1 MAVEPTEKEVDSKA
15 LPISIITMRGI
26 IMNTSNEYVEE
37 TGQVKFLS
45 RTISHS
51 LFFSVVMVTTDRK
64 PLSLHIQQP
73 YFLAGFFHLPR
84 LRRVALRLR
93 SELEP
98 RFPSLFSIG
107 HSQGLCEVGQKAE

>member
-1 MAVEPTEKEVDSKA
+1 MAVEPTEKKVDSKA
-15 LPISIITMRGI
+15 LLISIITMRGM

-45 RTISHS
+45 H
-51 LFFSVVMVTTDRK
+51 RK